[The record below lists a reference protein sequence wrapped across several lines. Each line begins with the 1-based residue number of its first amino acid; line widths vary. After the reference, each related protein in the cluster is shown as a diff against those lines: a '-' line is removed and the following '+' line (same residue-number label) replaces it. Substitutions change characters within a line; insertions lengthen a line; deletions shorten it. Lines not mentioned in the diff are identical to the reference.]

1 MRNEEAVCDREGCEI
16 SYIKKTH
23 NQRYCSDECC
33 RLATNKRIM
42 EKYYAKRDQRLGKTR
57 FCTVCGV
64 TKLSRYNDGMVCASC
79 STRKQELANDSV
91 VSMLMN
97 ASLIPG

>member
-1 MRNEEAVCDREGCEI
+1 MRNQEAVCDREGCDV

-42 EKYYAKRDQRLGKTR
+42 EKYYARRDQLQGKPR
-57 FCTVCGV
+57 YCKMCGI
-64 TKLSRYNDGMVCASC
+64 TKLSRYNDGEICAAC
-79 STRKQELANDSV
+79 QTKKFEEANGAV
-91 VSMLMN
+91 VSMLLN
-97 ASLIPG
+97 ASLIA